1 MLQPYPDPL
10 TASLTVR
17 KKKQTPLLYP
27 CRDAF
32 KNAISLGKNK
42 KTKTKQQKTKQQTKK
57 RKKRIKARKKGLKYA
72 YKTKSPEVR
81 VGCQG
86 LLPA

>member
-1 MLQPYPDPL
+1 VLQPYPDPL

-17 KKKQTPLLYP
+17 KRKQTLLLYP

-42 KTKTKQQKTKQQTKK
+42 TKQNNKKQNNEQKNEKK
-57 RKKRIKARKKGLKYA
+57 
-72 YKTKSPEVR
+72 E
-81 VGCQG
+81 
-86 LLPA
+86 